1 MLAYQMF
8 FSISLQDGWPIKMV
22 EEQYLV
28 NLFHSLVWKLRE
40 RDSSDT
46 WKKDFQYIYI
56 YILYIYIYIYIP
68 PGRKWNVAVC
78 SFCILGIP
86 WDSVFFHINWG
97 Y

>member
-56 YILYIYIYIYIP
+56 YILYIYIYTYTSRR
-68 PGRKWNVAVC
+68 GGNGTWRCAH
-78 SFCILGIP
+78 F
-86 WDSVFFHINWG
+86 VF
-97 Y
+97 